1 MASRALS
8 PPQDALRVGPEGFLN
23 RPETWT
29 REVAI
34 HLAEINQ
41 IGPLTDDHFRILEF
55 VRQYY
60 LEHGDGPPVVRISKA
75 TGFSSKKIC
84 SLFPC
89 GIVRGAY
96 RLAGLPRPSG
106 CF

>member
-1 MASRALS
+1 MPDRTYSLASLT
-8 PPQDALRVGPEGFLN
+8 LGPEGFM
-23 RPETWT
+23 REPETWS
-29 REVAI
+29 RQIAVE
-34 HLAEINQ
+34 LARLNQ

-55 VRQYY
+55 VREYF
-60 LEHGDGPPVVRISKA
+60 LEHGEGPAVVAIARA

-96 RLAGLPRPSG
+96 RLAGLPRPSS